1 MGQIPIERG
10 AGDAPA
16 LERAVAALRAGEA
29 ICVFPEGTLSR
40 GETLRARSGVG
51 RLASWCPGVRVV
63 LCAIEGTTDY
73 VRFPKRPRISIS
85 FTEPATGQP
94 RPDEDPA
101 ELAARLLG
109 EIRAQVPPV
118 AAGRLYES

>member
-10 AGDAPA
+10 AGDPRA
-16 LERAVAALRAGEA
+16 LERAVAALRAGH
-29 ICVFPEGTLSR
+29 
-40 GETLRARSGVG
+40 
-51 RLASWCPGVRVV
+51 
-63 LCAIEGTTDY
+63 AIEGTTDF

-85 FTEPATGQP
+85 FLTPAAGQP

-109 EIRAQVPPV
+109 EIRALAPPV
-118 AAGRLYES
+118 AAGRGIGT